1 MIEIQINKSNLL
13 NQNERVPKVLSD
25 IVSVC
30 NYLVPLCIEE
40 NNVMKREVY
49 EVIED
54 MEYCLGFGSTSF
66 SRCTRH
72 A

>member
-1 MIEIQINKSNLL
+1 MIEIQINKGNLL
-13 NQNERVPKVLSD
+13 NQSERLPKVLSD
-25 IVSVC
+25 IVSVS
-30 NYLVPLCIEE
+30 NYLVPLCTEG
-40 NNVMKREVY
+40 NKVVKREAY

-54 MEYCLGFGSTSF
+54 VEYCLDFDSTSF